1 MFWLFVYVLPD
12 FVMAE
17 RAYVNGNLD
26 DFTWEWADVYVLDD
40 EGKRLP
46 WGYSCGSMERAL
58 KRKDQML
65 EKYHQVVVRDNAT
78 RKEKRYQKL

>member
-1 MFWLFVYVLPD
+1 M
-12 FVMAE
+12 
-17 RAYVNGNLD
+17 
-26 DFTWEWADVYVLDD
+26 LDD

-65 EKYHQVVVRDNAT
+65 EKYHEVVVRDNAT
-78 RKEKRYQKL
+78 RKEKRYQKPEKKPRCKDE

>member
-1 MFWLFVYVLPD
+1 
-12 FVMAE
+12 
-17 RAYVNGNLD
+17 
-26 DFTWEWADVYVLDD
+26 VLDD

-78 RKEKRYQKL
+78 RKEERFQNQRKR